1 MSYAQ
6 AFATLRAIAGSPQMR
21 CIKPRSEWTIP
32 AGYTWSASANRYVDT
47 NGIPWA
53 PSATSLPYDTVD
65 ILPPQGA
72 ELFELTAGGMVD
84 SGNKAAR
91 ILPASLATVEAAAFV
106 LLDGLEYRVTEC
118 TPNVSGNPT
127 GYTVRMVKR

>member
-6 AFATLRAIAGSPQMR
+6 AFTALRAIAGNPQMR
-21 CIKPRSEWTIP
+21 CIGPRSTWTIP
-32 AGYTWSASANRYVDT
+32 SGYTWSAGANRYVDT

-53 PSATSLPYDTVD
+53 PSATSLPYTMID

-72 ELFELTAGGMVD
+72 ELFELTAGGVVD

-91 ILPASLATVEAAAFV
+91 ILPASLATVEAAEFV
-106 LLDGLEYRVTEC
+106 LLDGIEYRVTEC
-118 TPNVSGNPT
+118 TPNVSGAPT
-127 GYTVRMVKR
+127 AYTVRMVKR